1 MLTLYYSPGSC
12 SLAPRIILAETGLAH
27 DLELVAIAQ
36 REQAINPRGRVWV
49 LVKDDE
55 VLVETLAILM
65 RLAAL
70 TPEAGLLPLARAT
83 QARRLSSTM
92 QPGFSRV
99 FPPARISSDE
109 AAQTSVKESGKV
121 FCWQNVG
128 EIDRLLSRQE
138 WLTGDS
144 YGVADPCAL
153 TIYAWG
159 RRIGLPMQELTYHT
173 GFKDRMLA
181 RPTVA
186 RVLREENSIL
196 LDAA

>member
-12 SLAPRIILAETGLAH
+12 SLAPRTILAETGLAH
-27 DLELVAIAQ
+27 DLGLVAIAQ
-36 REQAINPRGRVWV
+36 GEQNAPEFLAINPGGRVPV

-65 RLAAL
+65 RPAAL
-70 TPEAGLLPLARAT
+70 APEAGLLPLARAT
-83 QARRLSSTM
+83 QARWLSSTM

-99 FPPARISSDE
+99 FRRARISTDE
-109 AAQTSVKESGKV
+109 AAQTSVK
-121 FCWQNVG
+121 
-128 EIDRLLSRQE
+128 
-138 WLTGDS
+138 
-144 YGVADPCAL
+144 A
-153 TIYAWG
+153 
-159 RRIGLPMQELTYHT
+159 
-173 GFKDRMLA
+173 RMLA